1 MLVGK
6 LFVYE
11 LVIDMDFSRTVLIVL
26 VEIIYAYI
34 FDKVKAQQ
42 ERDSQKNIGR
52 YLQNEQIA
60 KRKKNQLEKK
70 TAGRSAP
77 CRGDVYIYYSL
88 SIISVTLNVVAL
100 PDLSNDINSLKSFA
114 SIGAVAL
121 TFS

>member
-70 TAGRSAP
+70 YGREVS
-77 CRGDVYIYYSL
+77 SL
-88 SIISVTLNVVAL
+88 
-100 PDLSNDINSLKSFA
+100 PW
-114 SIGAVAL
+114 
-121 TFS
+121 

>member
-6 LFVYE
+6 LFIYE

-60 KRKKNQLEKK
+60 KKRKISLRKN

>member
-52 YLQNEQIA
+52 YLQNEQAA
-60 KRKKNQLEKK
+60 KRKKGQLE
-70 TAGRSAP
+70 
-77 CRGDVYIYYSL
+77 
-88 SIISVTLNVVAL
+88 
-100 PDLSNDINSLKSFA
+100 
-114 SIGAVAL
+114 
-121 TFS
+121 